1 MTLFGPTLFTLTDV
15 SLDVPGRRLIDS
27 LSLDIAAGAV
37 TALVGRNGSSKS
49 TLLKLLAAQTRPSSG
64 RITYAGRD
72 LALYPAR
79 DLARRIAYLPQVTP
93 PAEGMRLSELVALGR
108 YPWRGA
114 LGRFRDED
122 HAAVADAMARCG
134 VQPLADRLVDTL
146 SGGERQ
152 RGWIAM
158 MLTQGAKTLLLDEP
172 TSALDVAHQVEVLGL
187 VQRMCRDTGLSAVI
201 VLHDVNMAARFCD
214 NVVALDSGRLALQGP
229 MSALMTPQALARIY
243 GLPMRVAAKGGHAYA
258 LPE

>member
-1 MTLFGPTLFTLTDV
+1 MTLFTLNGVT
-15 SLDVPGRRLIDS
+15 LTVPGRRLIDG
-27 LSLDIAAGAV
+27 LTLEIAEGAV

-49 TLLKLLAAQTRPSSG
+49 TLLKLIAGQLRPDSG
-64 RITYAGRD
+64 TITHAGRP
-72 LALYPAR
+72 LADWTPR
-79 DLARRIAYLPQVTP
+79 ELARSIAYLPQVTP
-93 PAEGMRLSELVALGR
+93 PAEGMRLAELVALGR

-114 LGRFRDED
+114 LGRFRPED
-122 HAAVADAMARCG
+122 HAAVDGALDRCG
-134 VQPLADRLVDTL
+134 LRPFADRLVDTL

-158 MLTQGAKTLLLDEP
+158 MLAQGARTLLLDEP

-187 VQRMCRDTGLSAVI
+187 VQQMCRQTGLSAVI

-214 NVVALDSGRLALQGP
+214 RVVALDNGRLVLQGP
-229 MSALMTPQALARIY
+229 MAALMTPEALARVY
-243 GLPMRVAAKGGHAYA
+243 GLPMQVAAQGGKAGTRLYA